1 MRNACLLALIGL
13 LFALSQSSVR
23 AAGES
28 ESVEQAICRLID
40 GAATE
45 RGLPSEFLTRL
56 IWRESSFRS
65 HVVSPAGA
73 QGIAQFMPGTARER
87 GLLDPFDP
95 EKAIPESARLL
106 ADLRADF
113 GNLGL
118 AAAAYNAGAA
128 RVRGWIAGERSLP
141 FETQTYVRLVTG
153 RPAEAWLDGKDAV
166 PEKSG
171 ADCNTTVASLGKAPA
186 DMGDGGIFAVAA
198 NFGNK
203 LVGDGGDER
212 IFRTLGQRGDF
223 LVGGRAGGTVIEF
236 QADEAGFPGFEDFLQ
251 ASGCLNAERAI
262 ERK

>member
-1 MRNACLLALIGL
+1 MRNACLLAFFGL

-28 ESVEQAICRLID
+28 ESVEQAIWRLID

-45 RGLPSEFLTRL
+45 RGLPAEFLTRL

-166 PEKSG
+166 PEKTG
-171 ADCNTTVASLGKAPA
+171 ADCNTTVASLG
-186 DMGDGGIFAVAA
+186 
-198 NFGNK
+198 
-203 LVGDGGDER
+203 
-212 IFRTLGQRGDF
+212 
-223 LVGGRAGGTVIEF
+223 
-236 QADEAGFPGFEDFLQ
+236 
-251 ASGCLNAERAI
+251 
-262 ERK
+262 